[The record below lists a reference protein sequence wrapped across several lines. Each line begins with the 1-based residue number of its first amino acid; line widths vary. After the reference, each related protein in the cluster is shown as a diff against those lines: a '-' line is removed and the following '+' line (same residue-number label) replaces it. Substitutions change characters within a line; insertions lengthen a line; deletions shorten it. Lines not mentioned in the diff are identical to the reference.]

1 MRVEI
6 VFALSDRQVLRCIEV
21 EEGAS
26 VAEVIR
32 RSGIERQFPDAG
44 IDGLQAGVWGRPVE
58 RAHVLRAGDRV
69 ELYRPLEIDPKEARR
84 LKARG

>member
-1 MRVEI
+1 MQVEI
-6 VFALSDRQVLRCIEV
+6 VFALPDRQVLRCIEV

-26 VAEVIR
+26 VADVIR
-32 RSGIERQFPDAG
+32 RSRIAQQFPDAG
-44 IDGLQAGVWGRPVE
+44 LDGLQAGVWGRLVD
-58 RAHVLRAGDRV
+58 RAHIVRDGDRV